1 MRRPDKPAATKPVT
15 LETWLVN
22 SPSSRNLL
30 DPCSGIGSR
39 PGVVPNLLDP
49 CSGIGSR
56 PGVVPNLLSNSEMW
70 CVMLVFQAE
79 L

>member
-30 DPCSGIGSR
+30 DLCSGIGFSDN
-39 PGVVPNLLDP
+39 PLPSSEFDP
-49 CSGIGSR
+49 CSR
-56 PGVVPNLLSNSEMW
+56 PGVVPNLLSNSEKW
-70 CVMLVFQAE
+70 CVMLVFKAE

>member
-39 PGVVPNLLDP
+39 PGVVPNLL
-49 CSGIGSR
+49 
-56 PGVVPNLLSNSEMW
+56 SNSEMW